1 MISCNTFLMIVTAIL
16 ICFLSIAMPPVIAQ
30 KVHQRSF
37 MALLGSRAETAGRE
51 LPFYSSYQMDTKE
64 IWAIG
69 RRVKKIDP
77 VQLTSLAKPLAF
89 FSKEYPEKAME
100 KLSAS
105 DRWTITSYKDKHSHD
120 VWYLGL
126 VEK

>member
-1 MISCNTFLMIVTAIL
+1 MTLTAIL

-37 MALLGSRAETAGRE
+37 MTLLKSRAQTAGRE
-51 LPFYSSYQMDTKE
+51 LSFYSSYQMDTKE

-69 RRVKKIDP
+69 RQVKKIDP
-77 VQLTSLAKPLAF
+77 VQLASLSKPLAF
-89 FSKEYPEKAME
+89 FSKEHPEKAME
-100 KLSAS
+100 KLFAS
-105 DRWTITSYKDKHSHD
+105 DRWTITSYEDKHSHD
-120 VWYLGL
+120 VWYLSL